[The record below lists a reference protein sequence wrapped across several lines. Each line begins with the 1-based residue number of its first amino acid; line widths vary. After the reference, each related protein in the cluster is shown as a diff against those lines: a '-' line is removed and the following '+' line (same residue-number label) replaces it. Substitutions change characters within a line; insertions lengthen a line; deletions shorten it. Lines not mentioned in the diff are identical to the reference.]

1 MTTEPF
7 CLSTENPEGKVRSL
21 WGWCHCRMHP
31 TCTCSQRVTITVL
44 SFRLYGKKQ
53 NELSRPRIHDPFLF
67 WILQS
72 WGPNRVVHPK
82 HMLYPKATAWA
93 ICLSS
98 LDLYLTLYVLPKEK
112 WFAASI
118 KSSEKAMSSTRLV
131 KEGPWNSSTP
141 SLFKRAGTT
150 WSSSNLVPSPWQW
163 THLSWPSHQAP
174 PATVEWLC
182 YFS

>member
-1 MTTEPF
+1 M
-7 CLSTENPEGKVRSL
+7 
-21 WGWCHCRMHP
+21 
-31 TCTCSQRVTITVL
+31 TITVL
-44 SFRLYGKKQ
+44 WFRLYGKKQ
-53 NELSRPRIHDPFLF
+53 NELSRPRTHDPFLF

-98 LDLYLTLYVLPKEK
+98 LDLYLTLCVLSKEKRLQLPSSLRESYVLNKQRK
-112 WFAASI
+112 
-118 KSSEKAMSSTRLV
+118 
-131 KEGPWNSSTP
+131 GPETPPTNLRATP
-141 SLFKRAGTT
+141 SLLKRAGTT
-150 WSSSNLVPSPWQW
+150 WSSSNLFPSPWQW